1 MSVEHGVCR
10 NGRFVYNLYFPA
22 YKAKGRPMK
31 DIVRYLWQHR
41 INVFF
46 GLVALVIV
54 DAVALLIPLFIKQAI
69 NALNEGHGDPLVAL
83 AGLILGVA
91 VVGIGFRFLW
101 RFFLIGSARRIER
114 QVRLRFYGHLLKLSA
129 PYYTRTKT
137 GDLMAHATNDIEAV
151 MRACGFGVLTLADAV
166 IMTTAALAFMLAIN
180 VELTLFAVIPLPF
193 VFFVVLGFGRLIHR
207 RFERVQEVFSEL
219 MEKVREALSGIR
231 VVKSFVQ
238 ETGMERDYDHT
249 NDSYVNAN
257 MHLVKVWG
265 LFDPSIAFLSG
276 LGTAIV
282 LWAGGSRVIT
292 GEISIGEFVAFT
304 SYLNMLVW
312 PMMALGFMVNVMQRG
327 AASMGRLNAIFNSV
341 PEIVSV
347 PNPKPVPTGAA
358 LSVRQLTFSYLP
370 RTPVLKQLEFSLE
383 TGQTLGVVGPVGS
396 GKSTLAH
403 LIPRLFDPPA
413 GTIFLGE
420 TDIRDLALPQLRQNM
435 AVVPQDP
442 FLFSTSLREN
452 IRFGNPDA
460 GEEAVIQAAKDAG
473 IWDEIRQFPEGLK
486 TVIGERG
493 VSLSGG
499 QKQRIGIARALLVDP
514 QLLILDDCLSAVDA
528 EKEEEILSNLRRVLK
543 GRTSMVIAHRISAVR
558 QADWIIVLDEHGAIQ
573 QQGVHQQLIV
583 EEGFYRHLHTL
594 QKAERQLKAIR
605 A

>member
-1 MSVEHGVCR
+1 MR
-10 NGRFVYNLYFPA
+10 
-22 YKAKGRPMK
+22 
-31 DIVRYLWQHR
+31 DIVRYLWQHKV
-41 INVFF
+41 NVFL
-46 GLVALVIV
+46 GLVALVAV
-54 DAVALLIPLFIKQAI
+54 DAVALLTPLLIKQAI
-69 NALNEGHGDPLVAL
+69 NALSKGTGDSLAVL
-83 AGLILGVA
+83 AGFILGLA
-91 VVGIGFRFLW
+91 VVGMGFRFLW
-101 RFFLIGSARRIER
+101 RYFLIGSARRIER
-114 QVRLRFYGHLLKLSA
+114 EVRSRFYGHLLKLST

-166 IMTTAALAFMLAIN
+166 IMTTAALGFMLAIN

-193 VFFVVLGFGRLIHR
+193 VFVVVLGFGRLIHR

-238 ETGMERDYDHT
+238 EAGMEKDYDRT
-249 NDSYVNAN
+249 NEGYVQAN

-292 GEISIGEFVAFT
+292 GEISIGDFVAFT

-327 AASMGRLNAIFNSV
+327 AASMGRLNAIFAHT

-347 PNPKPVPTGAA
+347 PNPKPMPKGAA
-358 LSVRQLTFSYLP
+358 LSVRGLTFGYLP
-370 RTPVLKQLEFSLE
+370 RTPVLQDVSFSLQ

-413 GTIFLGE
+413 GTIHWGGV
-420 TDIRDLALPQLRQNM
+420 DIRELALSQLRSSM

-452 IRFGNPDA
+452 ICFGNPDA
-460 GEEAVIQAAKDAG
+460 GAEAVIQAAKDAG
-473 IWDEIRQFPEGLK
+473 IWDEIQQFPDGLE
-486 TVIGERG
+486 TIIGERG

-499 QKQRIGIARALLVDP
+499 QKQRIGIARALAVDP

-528 EKEEEILSNLRRVLK
+528 EKEEEILKNLRRVLQ
-543 GRTSMVIAHRISAVR
+543 GRTSIVIAHRISAV
-558 QADWIIVLDEHGAIQ
+558 QEADWIIVLDTHGRIQ
-573 QQGVHQQLIV
+573 QQGVHQQLLV
-583 EEGFYRHLHTL
+583 QEGFYRHLHSL
-594 QKAERQLKAIR
+594 QQAEQQLKAVR